1 MKQCQRAIVR
11 SITDKQTASAKCPGG
26 KKIGLVLPGG
36 QPLYTDKKNIGDKKK
51 LRLEVIGFS
60 LNAFIM
66 SSMITT
72 TAWVRRGVAAQFPTK
87 YEIDEAEMNR
97 ISKLARM
104 QLEDAKEG
112 LSAAQDEAMDED
124 GKDGAAEATDDDSE
138 KKTKEGAD
146 PK

>member
-1 MKQCQRAIVR
+1 MFF
-11 SITDKQTASAKCPGG
+11 
-26 KKIGLVLPGG
+26 
-36 QPLYTDKKNIGDKKK
+36 
-51 LRLEVIGFS
+51 LRNV
-60 LNAFIM
+60 FIM

-87 YEIDEAEMNR
+87 YEIDEAEMGR

-124 GKDGAAEATDDDSE
+124 GKDGAADTMDDDSE
-138 KKTKEGAD
+138 KKTKEGTD
-146 PK
+146 SK